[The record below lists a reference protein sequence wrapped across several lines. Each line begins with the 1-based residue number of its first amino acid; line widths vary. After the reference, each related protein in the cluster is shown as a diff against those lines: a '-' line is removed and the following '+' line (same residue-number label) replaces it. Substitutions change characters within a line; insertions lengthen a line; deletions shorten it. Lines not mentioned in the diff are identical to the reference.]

1 MRTGHLGLYQQH
13 ILPRLTHFAM
23 RQRQLLPYRQRTI
36 AAAKGRV
43 LEVGIGSALNV
54 GFYGGQVERVI
65 GIDPSPQLLTR
76 ASAATNP
83 SGMTLNLV
91 EGSAEAIPLTDRS
104 VDTVVMTWTLCSIP
118 DAAQAL
124 AEMRRVLARGGRLLF
139 VEHGRAPDAN
149 VVRWQDRMTPLW
161 KCCAGGCHLNRPI
174 ASLVEGAGFRLD
186 YLATGY
192 AAGPK
197 PMSYMY
203 EGSASVG

>member
-1 MRTGHLGLYQQH
+1 MGLYQQR
-13 ILPRLTHFAM
+13 ILPWLTHSAM
-23 RQRQLLPYRQRTI
+23 RQRQLVPYRQRTI

-83 SGMTLNLV
+83 PGMTLNLV
-91 EGSAEAIPLTDRS
+91 EGSADAIPLADRS
-104 VDTVVMTWTLCSIP
+104 VDTAVMTWTLCSMP

-139 VEHGRAPDAN
+139 VEHGRP
-149 VVRWQDRMTPLW
+149 RCER
-161 KCCAGGCHLNRPI
+161 R
-174 ASLVEGAGFRLD
+174 RL
-186 YLATGY
+186 
-192 AAGPK
+192 AGPADTVMEVLRRRL
-197 PMSYMY
+197 PPQPADRLADRGRRFPARPPCHRIRRGAEADELHVRRLGECGMTL
-203 EGSASVG
+203 